1 MTQLENR
8 VVNYWAGRACDF
20 GRVRER
26 ELHNELGRRWRA
38 AILKQLPDRNNLKIL
53 DVGTGTGFFSIL
65 LSKEGHELTGIDLTP
80 EMIGEA
86 KRQAESQQLPIRFEV
101 MDAQEPDFLDE
112 SFDAVV
118 TRNLTW
124 TLRDPEKA
132 YRQWHRVLKPGGK
145 LINFDANYGNAIRS
159 GAKQRTH
166 TGASIPYGHDG
177 VTADMSRENDRIT
190 LSMKISRRSRPEW
203 DTQLL
208 KEIGFCECSA
218 HQDTGED
225 VLRELDDPAAPMFM
239 IAATK

>member
-26 ELHNELGRRWRA
+26 ELHNELSRRWRA

-118 TRNLTW
+118 TRNLT
-124 TLRDPEKA
+124 
-132 YRQWHRVLKPGGK
+132 
-145 LINFDANYGNAIRS
+145 
-159 GAKQRTH
+159 
-166 TGASIPYGHDG
+166 
-177 VTADMSRENDRIT
+177 
-190 LSMKISRRSRPEW
+190 
-203 DTQLL
+203 
-208 KEIGFCECSA
+208 
-218 HQDTGED
+218 
-225 VLRELDDPAAPMFM
+225 
-239 IAATK
+239 

>member
-1 MTQLENR
+1 M
-8 VVNYWAGRACDF
+8 
-20 GRVRER
+20 
-26 ELHNELGRRWRA
+26 
-38 AILKQLPDRNNLKIL
+38 
-53 DVGTGTGFFSIL
+53 
-65 LSKEGHELTGIDLTP
+65 
-80 EMIGEA
+80 
-86 KRQAESQQLPIRFEV
+86 
-101 MDAQEPDFLDE
+101 
-112 SFDAVV
+112 
-118 TRNLTW
+118 
-124 TLRDPEKA
+124 
-132 YRQWHRVLKPGGK
+132 LKPGGK
-145 LINFDANYGNAIRS
+145 LINFDANCGNAIRS

-166 TGASIPYGHDG
+166 TGDSIPYGHDG